1 MKVISQFSIMLED
14 YIGMTIEIC
23 PVTSSTFPK
32 IFQGYI
38 FGDIHQYGALLLFV
52 SDRVQ
57 SSLSKNS
64 SV

>member
-1 MKVISQFSIMLED
+1 MLED
-14 YIGMTIEIC
+14 YIWMTIEIC

-57 SSLSKNS
+57 ASLRKNS